1 MTDSVEANGKT
12 VEEAIELVLKQL
24 DARREEVEIEVLSQG
39 KSGIFG
45 IGGEPARV
53 RGTALA
59 EGGGLVQAAKVI
71 VDNFLTTM
79 GVDAVSTISKPP
91 DDSPD
96 TQLIE
101 ITGDDS
107 GLLIGRRGETLRSM
121 QFMMNLLLS
130 RTPDQAEGRIMLD
143 VEQYRHRRTQV
154 LRGLALRI
162 ADRGAGSGRSF
173 TLEPMNPAE
182 RRAIH
187 VALADHPKVT
197 TQSLGEG
204 EDRKVTIM
212 PRNGESSGREG
223 SPRPN
228 PRPSNAQPADQPQ
241 ESSNEEEDED

>member
-1 MTDSVEANGKT
+1 MTDHVEANGKT

-24 DARREEVEIEVLSQG
+24 DARREEVEIEVLNPG
-39 KSGIFG
+39 KAGLFG

-59 EGGGLVQAAKVI
+59 DGGGLVQAAKAI
-71 VDNFLTTM
+71 VDNFLTAM

-91 DDSPD
+91 DDSPN

-107 GLLIGRRGETLRSM
+107 GLLIGRRGETLRSL
-121 QFMMNLLLS
+121 QFMMNLLLN
-130 RTPDQAEGRIMLD
+130 RKPDQTDGRIMLD

-154 LRGLALRI
+154 LRGLAQRI
-162 ADRGAGSGRSF
+162 ADRVARSGRPF
-173 TLEPMNPAE
+173 TLEPMNPSE

-187 VALADHPKVT
+187 VALAGHPKVT

-204 EDRKVTIM
+204 EDRKVTIA
-212 PRNGESSGREG
+212 PRTGES
-223 SPRPN
+223 
-228 PRPSNAQPADQPQ
+228 PSTA
-241 ESSNEEEDED
+241 

>member
-1 MTDSVEANGKT
+1 MMDHVEANGKT

-24 DARREEVEIEVLSQG
+24 DARREEVEIEVLNPG
-39 KSGIFG
+39 KAGLFG

-59 EGGGLVQAAKVI
+59 DGGGLVQAAKAI
-71 VDNFLTTM
+71 VDNFLAAM

-91 DDSPD
+91 EDSPN

-107 GLLIGRRGETLRSM
+107 GLLIGRRGETLRSL
-121 QFMMNLLLS
+121 QFMMNLLLN
-130 RTPDQAEGRIMLD
+130 RTPDQTDGRIMLD

-162 ADRGAGSGRSF
+162 ADRVARSGRSF
-173 TLEPMNPAE
+173 TLEPMNPSE

-204 EDRKVTIM
+204 EDRKVTIT
-212 PRNGESSGREG
+212 PRIGESSPTG
-223 SPRPN
+223 
-228 PRPSNAQPADQPQ
+228 
-241 ESSNEEEDED
+241 

>member
-1 MTDSVEANGKT
+1 MMNSVEANGKT

-24 DARREEVEIEVLSQG
+24 DARREEVEIEVLSPG
-39 KSGIFG
+39 KSGLFG

-53 RGTALA
+53 RATLLA
-59 EGGGLVQAAKVI
+59 EGGEFVQAAKFI
-71 VDNFLTTM
+71 VDKFLTAM
-79 GVDAVSTISKPP
+79 GVAAVSTISKPP
-91 DDSPD
+91 EDSPD

-121 QFMMNLLLS
+121 QFLMNLLLN
-130 RTPDQAEGRIMLD
+130 RKPDQAEGRIMLD

-154 LRGLALRI
+154 LRGLALRL
-162 ADRGAGSGRSF
+162 ADRVAGSGRPF

-187 VALADHPKVT
+187 VALADHAKVT

-212 PRNGESSGREG
+212 PRTGNSPARGQ
-223 SPRPN
+223 SPRFSPR
-228 PRPSNAQPADQPQ
+228 RPSSQPEAPASGQD
-241 ESSNEEEDED
+241 

>member
-1 MTDSVEANGKT
+1 MTDHVEANGKT

-24 DARREEVEIEVLSQG
+24 DARREEVEIEVLSPG
-39 KSGIFG
+39 KAGLFG

-59 EGGGLVQAAKVI
+59 DGGGLVQAAKAI
-71 VDNFLTTM
+71 VDNFLTAM

-91 DDSPD
+91 DDSPN

-107 GLLIGRRGETLRSM
+107 GLLIGRRGETLRSL
-121 QFMMNLLLS
+121 QFMMNLLLN
-130 RTPDQAEGRIMLD
+130 RKPDQTEGRIMLD
-143 VEQYRHRRTQV
+143 VEHYRHRRTQV

-162 ADRGAGSGRSF
+162 ADRVARSGRSF
-173 TLEPMNPAE
+173 TLEPMNPSE

-197 TQSLGEG
+197 TQSLGVG
-204 EDRKVTIM
+204 EDRKVTIT
-212 PRNGESSGREG
+212 PRMGESSPTG
-223 SPRPN
+223 
-228 PRPSNAQPADQPQ
+228 
-241 ESSNEEEDED
+241 

>member
-1 MTDSVEANGKT
+1 MDSVEANGKT

-39 KSGIFG
+39 KSGLFG

-130 RTPDQAEGRIMLD
+130 RNPDQAEGRIILD

-154 LRGLALRI
+154 LKGLALRI
-162 ADRGAGSGRSF
+162 ANRVAGTGRSF

-187 VALADHPKVT
+187 IALADHPKVT
-197 TQSLGEG
+197 TQSLGDG

-212 PRNGESSGREG
+212 PRNGDNAARGQ
-223 SPRPN
+223 SPRSN
-228 PRPSNAQPADQPQ
+228 PRQSSEQPAEQSQ
-241 ESSNEEEDED
+241 QNSNDEQDED

>member
-1 MTDSVEANGKT
+1 MDSVEANGKT

-39 KSGIFG
+39 KSGLFG

-130 RTPDQAEGRIMLD
+130 RNPDQAEGRIILD

-154 LRGLALRI
+154 LKGLALRI
-162 ADRGAGSGRSF
+162 ANRVAGTGRSF

-197 TQSLGEG
+197 TQSLGDG

-212 PRNGESSGREG
+212 PRNGDNAARGQ
-223 SPRPN
+223 SPRTN
-228 PRPSNAQPADQPQ
+228 PRQSSEQPTEQSQQNSNDEQ
-241 ESSNEEEDED
+241 DED

>member
-130 RTPDQAEGRIMLD
+130 RTPDQVEGRIMLD

-162 ADRGAGSGRSF
+162 ADRVAGSGRSF

-187 VALADHPKVT
+187 VALADQPKVT
-197 TQSLGEG
+197 TQSMGEV
-204 EDRKVTIM
+204 EDRKGTIM
-212 PRNGESSGREG
+212 PRNGDNAARGQSPRFNSGRSDSQPG
-223 SPRPN
+223 S
-228 PRPSNAQPADQPQ
+228 STSEQ
-241 ESSNEEEDED
+241 E

>member
-1 MTDSVEANGKT
+1 MDSVEANGKT

-39 KSGIFG
+39 KSGLFG

-130 RTPDQAEGRIMLD
+130 RNPDQAEGRIILD

-154 LRGLALRI
+154 LKGLALRI
-162 ADRGAGSGRSF
+162 ANRVAGTGRSF

-212 PRNGESSGREG
+212 PRNGDNAARGQ
-223 SPRPN
+223 SPRSN
-228 PRPSNAQPADQPQ
+228 PRQSSEQPAEQSQ
-241 ESSNEEEDED
+241 QNSNDEQDED

>member
-1 MTDSVEANGKT
+1 MDSVEANGKT

-39 KSGIFG
+39 KSGLFG

-130 RTPDQAEGRIMLD
+130 RNPDQAEGRIMLD

-154 LRGLALRI
+154 LKGLALRI
-162 ADRGAGSGRSF
+162 ANRVAGTGRSF

-197 TQSLGEG
+197 TQSLGDG

-212 PRNGESSGREG
+212 PRNGDNAARGQ
-223 SPRPN
+223 SPRSN
-228 PRPSNAQPADQPQ
+228 PRQSSEQPAEQSQ
-241 ESSNEEEDED
+241 QNSNDEQDED

>member
-1 MTDSVEANGKT
+1 MDHVEANGKT

-24 DARREEVEIEVLSQG
+24 DARREEVEIEVLSPG
-39 KSGIFG
+39 KTGLFG

-59 EGGGLVQAAKVI
+59 DGGGLVQAAKAI
-71 VDNFLTTM
+71 VDNFLTAM

-91 DDSPD
+91 DDSPN

-107 GLLIGRRGETLRSM
+107 GLLIGRRGETLRSL
-121 QFMMNLLLS
+121 QFMMNLLLN
-130 RTPDQAEGRIMLD
+130 RKPDQVDGRVMLD

-162 ADRGAGSGRSF
+162 ADRVTRSGRSF
-173 TLEPMNPAE
+173 TLEPMNPSE

-204 EDRKVTIM
+204 EDRKVTIT
-212 PRNGESSGREG
+212 PRIGESSPTG
-223 SPRPN
+223 
-228 PRPSNAQPADQPQ
+228 
-241 ESSNEEEDED
+241 

>member
-1 MTDSVEANGKT
+1 MDHVEANGKT

-24 DARREEVEIEVLSQG
+24 DARREEVEIEVLNPG
-39 KSGIFG
+39 KAGLFG

-59 EGGGLVQAAKVI
+59 DGGGLVQAAKAI
-71 VDNFLTTM
+71 VDNFLAAM

-91 DDSPD
+91 EDSPN

-107 GLLIGRRGETLRSM
+107 GLLIGRRGETLRSL
-121 QFMMNLLLS
+121 QFMMNLLLN
-130 RTPDQAEGRIMLD
+130 RTPDQTDGRIMLD

-162 ADRGAGSGRSF
+162 ADRVARSGRSF
-173 TLEPMNPAE
+173 TLEPMNPSE

-204 EDRKVTIM
+204 EDRKVTIT
-212 PRNGESSGREG
+212 PRIGESSPTG
-223 SPRPN
+223 
-228 PRPSNAQPADQPQ
+228 
-241 ESSNEEEDED
+241 

>member
-1 MTDSVEANGKT
+1 MDSVEANGKT

-39 KSGIFG
+39 KSGLFG

-130 RTPDQAEGRIMLD
+130 RNPDQAEGRIILD

-154 LRGLALRI
+154 LKGLALRI
-162 ADRGAGSGRSF
+162 ANRVAGTGRSF

-182 RRAIH
+182 RRDIH
-187 VALADHPKVT
+187 IALADHPKVT
-197 TQSLGEG
+197 TQSLGDG

-212 PRNGESSGREG
+212 PRNGDNAARGQ
-223 SPRPN
+223 SPRSN
-228 PRPSNAQPADQPQ
+228 PRQSSEQPAEQPQ
-241 ESSNEEEDED
+241 QNSNDEQDED

>member
-24 DARREEVEIEVLSQG
+24 DAKREEVEIEVLSPG
-39 KSGIFG
+39 KTGLFG

-59 EGGGLVQAAKVI
+59 DGGLVQAAKAI
-71 VDNFLTTM
+71 VDNFLTAM

-101 ITGDDS
+101 ISGDDS
-107 GLLIGRRGETLRSM
+107 GLLIGRRGETLRSL
-121 QFMMNLLLS
+121 QFMMNLLLN
-130 RTPDQAEGRIMLD
+130 RKPDQAEGRIMLD
-143 VEQYRHRRTQV
+143 VEQYRRRRTQV
-154 LRGLALRI
+154 LRGLAVRI
-162 ADRGAGSGRSF
+162 ADRVARSGRPF
-173 TLEPMNPAE
+173 TLEPMNPSE

-204 EDRKVTIM
+204 EDRKVTIT
-212 PRNGESSGREG
+212 PRMGG
-223 SPRPN
+223 SP
-228 PRPSNAQPADQPQ
+228 PRG
-241 ESSNEEEDED
+241 

>member
-1 MTDSVEANGKT
+1 MMDHVEANGKT

-24 DARREEVEIEVLSQG
+24 EARREEVEIEVLSPG
-39 KSGIFG
+39 KTGLFG

-59 EGGGLVQAAKVI
+59 DGGGLVQAAKAI
-71 VDNFLTTM
+71 VDNFLTAM

-91 DDSPD
+91 DDSPN

-107 GLLIGRRGETLRSM
+107 GLLIGRRGETLRSL
-121 QFMMNLLLS
+121 QFMMNLLLN
-130 RTPDQAEGRIMLD
+130 RKPDQVDGRVMLD

-162 ADRGAGSGRSF
+162 ADRVTRSGRSF
-173 TLEPMNPAE
+173 TLEPMNPSE

-204 EDRKVTIM
+204 EDRKVTIT
-212 PRNGESSGREG
+212 PRIGESSPTG
-223 SPRPN
+223 
-228 PRPSNAQPADQPQ
+228 
-241 ESSNEEEDED
+241 

>member
-1 MTDSVEANGKT
+1 
-12 VEEAIELVLKQL
+12 
-24 DARREEVEIEVLSQG
+24 
-39 KSGIFG
+39 
-45 IGGEPARV
+45 V

-59 EGGGLVQAAKVI
+59 DGGGLVQAAKAI
-71 VDNFLTTM
+71 VDNFLTAM

-91 DDSPD
+91 DDSPN

-107 GLLIGRRGETLRSM
+107 GLLIGRRGETLRSL
-121 QFMMNLLLS
+121 QFMMNLLLN
-130 RTPDQAEGRIMLD
+130 RKPDQVDGRVMLD

-162 ADRGAGSGRSF
+162 ADRVARSGRSF
-173 TLEPMNPAE
+173 TLEPMNPSE

-204 EDRKVTIM
+204 EDRKVTIT
-212 PRNGESSGREG
+212 PRIGESSPTG
-223 SPRPN
+223 
-228 PRPSNAQPADQPQ
+228 
-241 ESSNEEEDED
+241 

>member
-1 MTDSVEANGKT
+1 MMDHVEANGKT

-24 DARREEVEIEVLSQG
+24 DARREEVEIEVLSPG
-39 KSGIFG
+39 KTGLFG

-59 EGGGLVQAAKVI
+59 DGGGLVQAAKAI
-71 VDNFLTTM
+71 VDNFLTAM

-91 DDSPD
+91 DDSPN

-107 GLLIGRRGETLRSM
+107 GLLIGRRGETLRSL
-121 QFMMNLLLS
+121 QFMMNLLLN
-130 RTPDQAEGRIMLD
+130 RKPDQVDGRVMLD

-162 ADRGAGSGRSF
+162 ADRVTRSGRSF
-173 TLEPMNPAE
+173 TLEPMNPSE

-204 EDRKVTIM
+204 EDRKVTIT
-212 PRNGESSGREG
+212 PRIGESSPTG
-223 SPRPN
+223 
-228 PRPSNAQPADQPQ
+228 
-241 ESSNEEEDED
+241 

>member
-130 RTPDQAEGRIMLD
+130 RTPDQVEGRIMLD

-162 ADRGAGSGRSF
+162 ADRVAGSGRSF

-197 TQSLGEG
+197 TQSMGEG

-212 PRNGESSGREG
+212 PRNGDNAAGGQSPRFTPGRSDTQPESSTSE
-223 SPRPN
+223 
-228 PRPSNAQPADQPQ
+228 Q
-241 ESSNEEEDED
+241 E

>member
-1 MTDSVEANGKT
+1 MTDNVEANGKT

-24 DARREEVEIEVLSQG
+24 DARREEVEIEVLSKG
-39 KSGIFG
+39 KSGLFG

-79 GVDAVSTISKPP
+79 GVDAVSTISKPA

-96 TQLIE
+96 THLIE

-162 ADRGAGSGRSF
+162 ADRVAGSGRSF

-182 RRAIH
+182 RRTIH
-187 VALADHPKVT
+187 VSLAEHPKVT

-204 EDRKVTIM
+204 EGRKVTIM
-212 PRNGESSGREG
+212 PRNGESPTRGR
-223 SPRPN
+223 SPQSD
-228 PRPSNAQPADQPQ
+228 PRQSNARPAEQPQ
-241 ESSNEEEDED
+241 QNSSDEEDED

>member
-1 MTDSVEANGKT
+1 MDSVEANGKT

-39 KSGIFG
+39 KSGLFG

-130 RTPDQAEGRIMLD
+130 RNPDQAEGRIMLD

-154 LRGLALRI
+154 LKGLALRI
-162 ADRGAGSGRSF
+162 ANRVAGTGRSF

-197 TQSLGEG
+197 TQSLGDG

-212 PRNGESSGREG
+212 PRNGDNAARGQ
-223 SPRPN
+223 SPR
-228 PRPSNAQPADQPQ
+228 SNLRQSSEQPVEQSQ
-241 ESSNEEEDED
+241 QNSNDEQDED

>member
-24 DARREEVEIEVLSQG
+24 DVSREEAEIEVLSQG
-39 KSGIFG
+39 KSGLFG

-53 RGTALA
+53 WGTALA
-59 EGGGLVQAAKVI
+59 GGGGLVQSAKVI
-71 VDNFLTTM
+71 VDTFLTAM

-91 DDSPD
+91 EDSPD

-130 RTPDQAEGRIMLD
+130 RTPDQADGRIMLD

-154 LRGLALRI
+154 LKGLAIRI
-162 ADRGAGSGRSF
+162 ADRVAGSGRAF

-212 PRNGESSGREG
+212 PRTGNEAPRSQ
-223 SPRPN
+223 SPRNN
-228 PRPSNAQPADQPQ
+228 PRRSNPQRAPRPEGVPAEDD
-241 ESSNEEEDED
+241 DED

>member
-1 MTDSVEANGKT
+1 MDSVEANGKT

-39 KSGIFG
+39 KSGLFG

-71 VDNFLTTM
+71 VDNFLMTM

-130 RTPDQAEGRIMLD
+130 RNPDQAEGRIILD

-154 LRGLALRI
+154 LKGLALRI
-162 ADRGAGSGRSF
+162 ANRVAGTGRSF

-187 VALADHPKVT
+187 IALADHPKVT
-197 TQSLGEG
+197 TQSLGDG

-212 PRNGESSGREG
+212 PRNGDNAARGQ
-223 SPRPN
+223 SPRSN
-228 PRPSNAQPADQPQ
+228 PRQSSEQPAEQSQ
-241 ESSNEEEDED
+241 QNSNDEQDED

>member
-1 MTDSVEANGKT
+1 MDSVEANGKT

-24 DARREEVEIEVLSQG
+24 DAKREEVEIEVLSQG
-39 KSGIFG
+39 KSGLFG

-130 RTPDQAEGRIMLD
+130 RNPDQAEGRIILD

-154 LRGLALRI
+154 LKGLALRI
-162 ADRGAGSGRSF
+162 ANRVAGTGRSF

-187 VALADHPKVT
+187 IALADHPKVT
-197 TQSLGEG
+197 TQSLGDG

-212 PRNGESSGREG
+212 PRNGDNAARGQ
-223 SPRPN
+223 SPRSN
-228 PRPSNAQPADQPQ
+228 PRQSSEQPAEQSQ
-241 ESSNEEEDED
+241 QNSNDEQDED

>member
-39 KSGIFG
+39 KSGLFG

-53 RGTALA
+53 RAALLA

-71 VDNFLTTM
+71 VDNFLSAM
-79 GVDAVSTISKPP
+79 GVSAVSTISKPP

-101 ITGDDS
+101 ITGDNS

-130 RTPDQAEGRIMLD
+130 RTPDQADGRIMLD

-154 LRGLALRI
+154 LRGLAMRI
-162 ADRGAGSGRSF
+162 ADRVAGSGRSF

-212 PRNGESSGREG
+212 PRSGDPPARG
-223 SPRPN
+223 QSPRFN
-228 PRPSNAQPADQPQ
+228 PRRSNSQPDQPPEGIPAD
-241 ESSNEEEDED
+241 EEDED

>member
-130 RTPDQAEGRIMLD
+130 RTPDQVEGRIMLD

-162 ADRGAGSGRSF
+162 ADRVAGSGRSF

-187 VALADHPKVT
+187 IALADHPKVT
-197 TQSLGEG
+197 TQSMGEG

-212 PRNGESSGREG
+212 PRNGDNAAEGQSPRFTPGRSNVQPESSTSE
-223 SPRPN
+223 
-228 PRPSNAQPADQPQ
+228 Q
-241 ESSNEEEDED
+241 E